1 MAPGSERDVLN
12 RAKTFVICNASAT
25 NLRINPD
32 FSAVFGY
39 LNVNLSSPRANLT
52 YPRDNR
58 FFLLENG
65 SEILYNIEKSE
76 RGAEMKN
83 GKICILIADDEKEI
97 RDILRLLLE
106 GEGYAVLTAEDG
118 REAIAE
124 AAAEVDLY
132 ILDVNMPEVSGFPAA
147 AEIRKHFDAPIV
159 FLTAYSTESDKVMGF
174 SVGADDY
181 IVKPF
186 SNMELL
192 MRVKAILRR
201 SSGVKAPVVTEK
213 IPFADLILD
222 TESRSVSRQG
232 EMIPLTY
239 TEFRILELFVTH
251 KKKIYSLEN
260 IYQSIW
266 GEDAVGDSA
275 IMVHIKNIRKK
286 LGDDSR
292 NPKYIKTAWG
302 RGYYVD
308 Q

>member
-1 MAPGSERDVLN
+1 
-12 RAKTFVICNASAT
+12 
-25 NLRINPD
+25 
-32 FSAVFGY
+32 
-39 LNVNLSSPRANLT
+39 
-52 YPRDNR
+52 
-58 FFLLENG
+58 
-65 SEILYNIEKSE
+65 
-76 RGAEMKN
+76 MKD
-83 GKICILIADDEKEI
+83 GKQCILAADDDKEI
-97 RDILRLLLE
+97 REILRLLLE
-106 GEGYAVLTAEDG
+106 GEGYAVLTAADG
-118 REAIAE
+118 R
-124 AAAEVDLY
+124 AAVMQASEEIDLY
-132 ILDVNMPEVSGFPAA
+132 ILDVNMPELSGFSAA
-147 AEIRKHFDAPIV
+147 AEIRKHFDAPII

-201 SSGVKAPVVTEK
+201 SGGAKARATEK

-232 EMIPLTY
+232 ELIPLTY
-239 TEFRILELFVTH
+239 TEFQILELLVTH

>member
-1 MAPGSERDVLN
+1 MAMIYIVEDDENIREIEMFALKNAGYEVQGFECAAAFYARLKEKVPALVLLDIMLPDEDGLTIVKKL
-12 RAKTFVICNASAT
+12 RHTAETRKLPIIMATAKTT
-25 NLRINPD
+25 
-32 FSAVFGY
+32 
-39 LNVNLSSPRANLT
+39 
-52 YPRDNR
+52 
-58 FFLLENG
+58 
-65 SEILYNIEKSE
+65 EI
-76 RGAEMKN
+76 
-83 GKICILIADDEKEI
+83 
-97 RDILRLLLE
+97 
-106 GEGYAVLTAEDG
+106 
-118 REAIAE
+118 
-124 AAAEVDLY
+124 
-132 ILDVNMPEVSGFPAA
+132 
-147 AEIRKHFDAPIV
+147 
-159 FLTAYSTESDKVMGF
+159 DKVKGLDI
-174 SVGADDY
+174 GADDY
-181 IVKPF
+181 IIKPF

-201 SSGVKAPVVTEK
+201 SSGAKAPVVTEK

-239 TEFRILELFVTH
+239 TEFQILELLVTH